1 MNFRK
6 SNLSHK
12 TPSIMNRSELNIKDN
27 CKIIEASLT
36 KYNKN
41 AEQHQIQIE
50 KNLGNDNKIIAEV
63 NKTLSSFYTI
73 SRLGANGARISTA
86 AGSTNQSEL
95 K

>member
-1 MNFRK
+1 
-6 SNLSHK
+6 
-12 TPSIMNRSELNIKDN
+12 MNRSELNIKDN
-27 CKIIEASLT
+27 SKIIEASLT

-41 AEQHQIQIE
+41 ADQHQIQIE